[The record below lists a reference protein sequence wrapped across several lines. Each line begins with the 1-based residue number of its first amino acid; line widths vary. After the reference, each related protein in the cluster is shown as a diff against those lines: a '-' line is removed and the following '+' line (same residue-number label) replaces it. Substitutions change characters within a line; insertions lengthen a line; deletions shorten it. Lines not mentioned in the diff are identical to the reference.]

1 MRVDLGLETA
11 FGLTNPVESAFRP
24 HSVHNGD
31 VNITV
36 DDLSRPE
43 VAAFLTGHVE
53 QMRSIT
59 PAEFAFALD
68 LDGLRTPDVTFWTVR
83 DDDGTVVGCAALKR
97 LEPQHGELKSMRT
110 ATDRLRS
117 GIASRLLEHIVAEAR
132 RTGITRISLETG
144 TDEFF
149 APARRLYAKFGFT
162 PCPPFGDYRPSEHN
176 TFMTLTLS

>member
-1 MRVDLGLETA
+1 MRMDLGLETA
-11 FGLTNPVESAFRP
+11 FGLTNPVESAFRAL
-24 HSVHNGD
+24 SVHNGGM
-31 VNITV
+31 NIVV
-36 DDLSRPE
+36 DDLSGPE
-43 VAAFLTGHVE
+43 VADFLTGHVQ

-68 LDGLRTPDVTFWTVR
+68 LDALRKPDVTFWAVR
-83 DDDGTVVGCAALKR
+83 DEDGTLVGCAALKQ
-97 LEPQHGELKSMRT
+97 LDDGHAELKSMRT

-132 RTGITRISLETG
+132 RMGVTRISLETG

-162 PCPPFGDYRPSEHN
+162 PCPPFGDYEPSEHN
-176 TFMTLTLS
+176 TFMTLSL